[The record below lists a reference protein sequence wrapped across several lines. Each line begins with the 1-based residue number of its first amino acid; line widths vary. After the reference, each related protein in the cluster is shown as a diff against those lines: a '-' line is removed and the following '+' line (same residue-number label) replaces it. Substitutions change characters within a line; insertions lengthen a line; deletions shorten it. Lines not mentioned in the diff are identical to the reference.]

1 MPQTYLDQFFLIDP
15 ANPPA
20 VGSALTVTKL
30 TMTDQN
36 DDNDFDRF
44 NNDSVNGS
52 DIISSWPGD
61 RVTVNV
67 PGVGNVTYTGIT
79 FYLAN
84 GQRVFTPTDGQALE
98 SGTFVRS
105 TFVNTQGPL
114 LLSQLGPPCFTIGT
128 LIDTPEGPMPVEVLR
143 PGMAVTTRDHGAQ
156 PLRWIGRQLHRAAG
170 AFAPVR
176 FMAGAL
182 GNTRDLLVSQ
192 QHRMLITGWRAELLF
207 GEPEVLAPARHLVN
221 GDTIHLQPGGE
232 VEYFHL
238 LFDRHEIVTAEG
250 IPSES
255 FYPLGPGAEADRAIQ
270 AELHTLF
277 PGFSRTDMHSR
288 WQLARPVLRAHE
300 ARLLMA

>member
-20 VGSALTVTKL
+20 VGSALTVAKL

-52 DIISSWPGD
+52 DITSSWPGD
-61 RVTVNV
+61 TVTVNV

-98 SGTFVRS
+98 SGTFVGS

-114 LLSQLGPPCFTIGT
+114 LLSQLGPPCFTPGT
-128 LIDTPEGPMPVEVLR
+128 LIDTPEGPVAVEDLR
-143 PGMAVTTRDHGAQ
+143 PGMAVTTRDHGTQ
-156 PLRWIGRQLHRAAG
+156 PLRWVGRQSHSAVG

-207 GEPEVLAPARHLVN
+207 GEPEVLVPARHLIN

-232 VEYFHL
+232 VEYVHL
-238 LFDRHEIVTAEG
+238 LFDRHEIVTAED

-255 FYPLGPGAEADRAIQ
+255 FYPLGPVAKANRAVQI
-270 AELHTLF
+270 ELHALF
-277 PGFSRTDMHSR
+277 PDITRRSGCSR
-288 WQLARPVLRAHE
+288 WRLSRPVLRAHE
-300 ARLLMA
+300 ARLLMG

>member
-1 MPQTYLDQFFLIDP
+1 MPQTFLDQFFLMDP

-20 VGSALTVTKL
+20 VGSTLTVTKL
-30 TMTDQN
+30 TLTDQN

-52 DIISSWPGD
+52 DITASWPGD

-84 GQRVFTPTDGQALE
+84 GQRVFTPTDGQVLQ
-98 SGTFVRS
+98 SGTFVGS

-114 LLSQLGPPCFTIGT
+114 LVSQLGPPCFTPGT
-128 LIDTPEGPMPVEVLR
+128 LIDTAEGRVPVEHLR
-143 PGMAVTTRDHGAQ
+143 PGVAVLTRDHGAQ
-156 PLRWIGRQLHRAAG
+156 PLRWIGRQRHHAAG

-232 VEYFHL
+232 VDYIHL
-238 LFDRHEIVTAEG
+238 LFDRHEIITAEG

-255 FYPLGPGAEADRAIQ
+255 FYPLGPVAEADRALQ
-270 AELHTLF
+270 AELHALF
-277 PGFSRTDMHSR
+277 PDMTHRSGLSCWR
-288 WQLARPVLRAHE
+288 LARPVLRSHE

>member
-1 MPQTYLDQFFLIDP
+1 MPQTFLDQFFLIDP

-20 VGSALTVTKL
+20 VGSTLTVAKL

-52 DIISSWPGD
+52 DITSSWPGD

-98 SGTFVRS
+98 SGTFVGS

-114 LLSQLGPPCFTIGT
+114 LLTQLGPPCFTPGT
-128 LIDTPEGPMPVEVLR
+128 LIDTPEGPVPVEDLR
-143 PGMAVTTRDHGAQ
+143 PGMTVCTRDHGAQ
-156 PLRWIGRQLHRAAG
+156 PLRWIGRQHHRAEG

-192 QHRMLITGWRAELLF
+192 QHRMLLTGWRAELLF

-221 GDTIHLQPGGE
+221 GDTIHLRHGGE
-232 VEYFHL
+232 VEYIHL

-255 FYPLGPGAEADRAIQ
+255 FYPLGSVAEADRALQ
-270 AELHTLF
+270 AELHALF
-277 PGFSRTDMHSR
+277 PDATHRSGQAR
-288 WQLARPVLRAHE
+288 WRLARPVLRAHE